1 MKNILLKL
9 YFGIIILAMLIYN
22 TALFSVMCEIIQVCF
37 SPFKPETLISA
48 IPTIVQFILGFSIFN
63 FYSVIAFK
71 FLYDIIKGKKSNLFK
86 VLMIFAYIPFIVI
99 LTLGI
104 MALLFK
110 EVVPLVD

>member
-48 IPTIVQFILGFSIFN
+48 IPTISQILLSCIICN
-63 FYSVIAFK
+63 FYGVITLNFVYDLIKEQKINIIKVIAIFMYFPFVTLV
-71 FLYDIIKGKKSNLFK
+71 FLGL
-86 VLMIFAYIPFIVI
+86 VMIFFSDFPQ
-99 LTLGI
+99 
-104 MALLFK
+104 
-110 EVVPLVD
+110 LVY

>member
-22 TALFSVMCEIIQVCF
+22 TALFSVMCEFIQLCF
-37 SPFKPETLISA
+37 SLFKPETLISA

-71 FLYDIIKGKKSNLFK
+71 FLYDVIKGKNSNLFK
-86 VLMIFAYIPFIVI
+86 ILMIFAYIPFIVI
-99 LTLGI
+99 LTFVI